1 MGRYYGGDIEGKF
14 WFGVQSSDIGESFGA
29 VEQEPYE
36 IEYVVYREHLN
47 KTNQRMAELETIL
60 GEFKQKL
67 DVLFEERDGYNDTI
81 LIERGIDPK
90 YISPY
95 ADWFFGKKILD
106 FFEKNPDADECNFTA
121 EL

>member
-14 WFGVQSSDIGESFGA
+14 WFGVQSSDVGESFGA

-36 IEYVVYREHLN
+36 IEYVIYREYLDTTH
-47 KTNQRMAELETIL
+47 KRMAELEKHM

-67 DVLFEERDGYNDTI
+67 EIFFEKNISYNDAK
-81 LIERGIDPK
+81 LIDEGIDPK
-90 YISPY
+90 YVPY
-95 ADWFFGKKILD
+95 FADWFFGKKILD
-106 FFEKNPDADECNFTA
+106 FFEQHPNADECCFTA